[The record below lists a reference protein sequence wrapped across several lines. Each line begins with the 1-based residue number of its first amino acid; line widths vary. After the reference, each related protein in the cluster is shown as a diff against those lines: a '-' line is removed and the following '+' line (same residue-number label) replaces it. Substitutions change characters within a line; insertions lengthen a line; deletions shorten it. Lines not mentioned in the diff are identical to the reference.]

1 MSKALKARQLPSRD
15 LWEDSSSSEHSPS
28 RTSHTLSFLCTHHL
42 DMMLHM
48 NSLLIEERV
57 TWLLIHRQES
67 YAAALEPL
75 NDMNGRWSLVISLR
89 TLIIEKTKN
98 PSVLHLGNWRLLVVE
113 DCDVETYKSNKIISI
128 SKVVNIW
135 KVVSAKDLILHTKIS
150 DSV

>member
-1 MSKALKARQLPSRD
+1 
-15 LWEDSSSSEHSPS
+15 
-28 RTSHTLSFLCTHHL
+28 
-42 DMMLHM
+42 
-48 NSLLIEERV
+48 
-57 TWLLIHRQES
+57 
-67 YAAALEPL
+67 
-75 NDMNGRWSLVISLR
+75 
-89 TLIIEKTKN
+89 LIIEKTKN